1 VSTSAVLRA
10 LDGMTVPELA
20 TKMVGNLDK
29 AVEGCMH
36 AAGIKARDIVAGEGH
51 HFYVRARR
59 TRKVIRLGAKL
70 GPHSKK
76 QAIVYG
82 VPAGFWAIV
91 NTGSKRTWRIERK
104 LLGRG
109 RNNRRAQLLSTPY
122 GPRPYVIR
130 HGQRPTG
137 YPWTIA
143 MAKVDRMPQS
153 VFDPS
158 IVSAFKDIWR

>member
-1 VSTSAVLRA
+1 MGTSAALRA

-20 TKMVGNLDK
+20 TKMVGNLDT
-29 AVEGCMH
+29 AMDGCML
-36 AAGIKARDIVAGEGH
+36 AGGKKARDFIANRGH
-51 HFYVRARR
+51 RYIVRARR
-59 TRKVIRLGAKL
+59 TRRPIHLGAKL

-82 VPAGFWAIV
+82 TPAGFWAIV
-91 NTGSKRTWRIERK
+91 NTGSHRTWRIERK
-104 LLGRG
+104 LAGRG
-109 RNNRRAQLLSTPY
+109 KNRRAQLVSTPY

-137 YPWTIA
+137 QPWAEA
-143 MAKVDRMPQS
+143 MADVAKMPQS